1 MNEKFKILIV
11 DDDEVD
17 RMAVRRALSK
27 AGFDLE
33 IVEAED
39 SGIAL
44 ASLKKSK
51 FDCILLDYRL
61 PDRDGIELIKDLR
74 LMGIKV
80 PSIVLTGQGDEQI
93 AVEMMK
99 AGASDYLSKS
109 KVSPETLSQTLRNAI
124 RIHTAEMEAEKANQR
139 LRESNEL
146 LKQQNQELEN
156 QRQQIEQQNQQL
168 IEASRLKSQ
177 FLANMSHELRTPMN
191 SIMGFSQLLLRQYPD
206 PLSQQQLDMVKRI
219 FNNSQNLMAMLNEV
233 LDFSKIEAGRL
244 ELKVEEFDL
253 TELVTLTTEEIRSLA
268 IEKNLDLEMELEL
281 ENSLVVNDRTSLRH
295 ILVNLLSN
303 AIKFTASGYVKIKVW
318 EQTKERI
325 ALAVEDSGIGIA
337 QENMELI
344 FEAFRQADQT
354 ITRKH
359 SGTGLG
365 LAIVR
370 SLVNMMEGTIVV
382 ESVLGKGST
391 FLVQLPRNVEG
402 KEDKDKPGG
411 TSSKFLPFRLK
422 QLINSPSKF
431 LIKPRIYLAN
441 C

>member
-1 MNEKFKILIV
+1 MNEKLKILIV

-33 IVEAED
+33 IVEKED
-39 SGIAL
+39 SETAL
-44 ASLKKSK
+44 ASLKKGK
-51 FDCILLDYRL
+51 FDCIFLDYRL
-61 PDRDGIELIKDLR
+61 PDRDGLELIKDLR

-80 PSIVLTGQGDEQI
+80 PSIVLTGQGDEQV

-109 KVSPETLSQTLRNAI
+109 KVSPEALSQTLRNAI
-124 RIHTAEMEAEKANQR
+124 RIHQAEMEAEKANQR

-146 LKQQNQELEN
+146 LIQQNQELES

-206 PLSQQQLDMVKRI
+206 PLSQKQLDMVKRI
-219 FNNSQNLMAMLNEV
+219 FNNSQNLMTMLNEV

-244 ELKVEEFDL
+244 DLKVEKFDL
-253 TELVTLTTEEIRSLA
+253 TELVIFTTEEIRSLA
-268 IEKNLDLEMELEL
+268 MEKNLDLEMDFEL
-281 ENSLVVNDRTSLRH
+281 ENSLVVNDRTSLRR

-303 AIKFTASGYVKIKVW
+303 AIKFTDYGYVKIKVW

-325 ALAVEDSGIGIA
+325 ALAVEDSGLGIA
-337 QENMELI
+337 EENRELI

-370 SLVNMMEGTIVV
+370 SLVNMMEGRIVLK
-382 ESVLGKGST
+382 SVLGKGST
-391 FLVQLPRNVEG
+391 FLIELPRHVEG
-402 KEDKDKPGG
+402 KQDEDKPGG
-411 TSSKFLPFRLK
+411 NSSKFPSHRLR
-422 QLINSPSKF
+422 QLIS
-431 LIKPRIYLAN
+431 
-441 C
+441 

>member
-1 MNEKFKILIV
+1 MNEKLKILIV
-11 DDDEVD
+11 DDDAVD
-17 RMAVRRALSK
+17 RMAVGRALSK
-27 AGFDLE
+27 AGFALE

-44 ASLKKSK
+44 ASLKETK
-51 FDCILLDYRL
+51 FDCIFLDYRL
-61 PDRDGIELIKDLR
+61 PDRDGLELIKDLR

-80 PSIVLTGQGDEQI
+80 PSIVLTGQGDEEI
-93 AVEMMK
+93 AVEVMK

-124 RIHTAEMEAEKANQR
+124 RIHQAEMEAEKANQR

-146 LKQQNQELEN
+146 LKQQNQQLEN
-156 QRQQIEQQNQQL
+156 QREQIEKQNQQL

-191 SIMGFSQLLLRQYPD
+191 SIMGFSQLLLRQYPE
-206 PLSQQQLDMVKRI
+206 PLCQQQLDMVKRI
-219 FNNSQNLMAMLNEV
+219 FNNSQNLMTMLDEV

-244 ELKVEEFDL
+244 DLKVEEFDL

-268 IEKNLDLEMELEL
+268 VEKNLDLEIKLEL
-281 ENSLVVNDRTSLRH
+281 KNSLVVNDRTSLRR

-303 AIKFTASGYVKIKVW
+303 AIKFTDSGYVKIKVW

-344 FEAFRQADQT
+344 FEAFRQVDQT

-370 SLVNMMEGTIVV
+370 SLVKMMEGKIVIK
-382 ESVLGKGST
+382 SVLGKGST
-391 FLVQLPRNVEG
+391 FLVELPRYVAG

-411 TSSKFLPFRLK
+411 TSSKFSPFRLK
-422 QLINSPSKF
+422 QLIS
-431 LIKPRIYLAN
+431 
-441 C
+441 

>member
-1 MNEKFKILIV
+1 MNEKLKILIV

-33 IVEAED
+33 IVEKED
-39 SGIAL
+39 SETAL
-44 ASLKKSK
+44 ASLKKGK
-51 FDCILLDYRL
+51 FDCIFLDYRL
-61 PDRDGIELIKDLR
+61 PDRDGLELIKDLR

-80 PSIVLTGQGDEQI
+80 PSIVLTGQGDEQV

-124 RIHTAEMEAEKANQR
+124 RIHQAEMEAEKANQR

-146 LKQQNQELEN
+146 LIQQNQELES

-206 PLSQQQLDMVKRI
+206 PLSQKQLDMVKRI
-219 FNNSQNLMAMLNEV
+219 FNNSQNLMTMLNEV

-244 ELKVEEFDL
+244 DLKVEKFNL
-253 TELVTLTTEEIRSLA
+253 TELITLTTEEIRSLA
-268 IEKNLDLEMELEL
+268 VEKNLDLEMEIEL
-281 ENSLVVNDRTSLRH
+281 KNSLVVNDRTSLRR

-303 AIKFTASGYVKIKVW
+303 AIKFTDYGYVKIKVW

-325 ALAVEDSGIGIA
+325 ALAVEDSGLGIA
-337 QENMELI
+337 EENRELI

-370 SLVNMMEGTIVV
+370 SLVNMMEGRIVLK
-382 ESVLGKGST
+382 SVLGKGST
-391 FLVQLPRNVEG
+391 FLIELPRHVEG
-402 KEDKDKPGG
+402 KEDEDKPGG
-411 TSSKFLPFRLK
+411 NSSKFPSHRLR
-422 QLINSPSKF
+422 QLIS
-431 LIKPRIYLAN
+431 
-441 C
+441 

>member
-1 MNEKFKILIV
+1 MNEKLKILIV

-33 IVEAED
+33 IVEKED
-39 SGIAL
+39 SETAL
-44 ASLKKSK
+44 ASLKKGK
-51 FDCILLDYRL
+51 FDCIFLDYRL
-61 PDRDGIELIKDLR
+61 PDRDGLELIKDLR

-80 PSIVLTGQGDEQI
+80 PSIVLTGQGDEQV

-124 RIHTAEMEAEKANQR
+124 RIHQAEMEAEKANQR

-146 LKQQNQELEN
+146 LIQQNQELES

-206 PLSQQQLDMVKRI
+206 PLSQKQLDMVKRI
-219 FNNSQNLMAMLNEV
+219 FNNSQNLMTMLNEV

-244 ELKVEEFDL
+244 DLKVEKFDL
-253 TELVTLTTEEIRSLA
+253 TELITLTTEEIRSLA
-268 IEKNLDLEMELEL
+268 VEKNLDLEMEIEL
-281 ENSLVVNDRTSLRH
+281 KNSLVVNDRTSLRR

-303 AIKFTASGYVKIKVW
+303 AIKFTDSGYVKIKAW

-325 ALAVEDSGIGIA
+325 ALAVEDSGLGIA
-337 QENMELI
+337 EENRELI

-370 SLVNMMEGTIVV
+370 SLVNMMEGRIVLK
-382 ESVLGKGST
+382 SVLGKGST
-391 FLVQLPRNVEG
+391 FLIELPRHVEG
-402 KEDKDKPGG
+402 KQDEDKPGG
-411 TSSKFLPFRLK
+411 NSSKFPSHRLR
-422 QLINSPSKF
+422 QLIS
-431 LIKPRIYLAN
+431 
-441 C
+441 

>member
-1 MNEKFKILIV
+1 MNEKLKILIV

-33 IVEAED
+33 IVEKED
-39 SGIAL
+39 SETAL
-44 ASLKKSK
+44 ASLKKGK
-51 FDCILLDYRL
+51 FDCIFLDYRL
-61 PDRDGIELIKDLR
+61 PDRDGLELIKDLR

-80 PSIVLTGQGDEQI
+80 PSIVLTGQGDEQV

-124 RIHTAEMEAEKANQR
+124 RIHQAEMEAEKANQR

-146 LKQQNQELEN
+146 LIQQNQELES

-206 PLSQQQLDMVKRI
+206 PLSQKQLDMVKRI
-219 FNNSQNLMAMLNEV
+219 FNNSQNLMTMLNEV

-244 ELKVEEFDL
+244 DLKVEKFDL
-253 TELVTLTTEEIRSLA
+253 TELITLTTEEIRSLA
-268 IEKNLDLEMELEL
+268 VEKNLDLEMEIEL
-281 ENSLVVNDRTSLRH
+281 KNSLVVNDRTSLRR

-325 ALAVEDSGIGIA
+325 ALAVEDSGLGIA
-337 QENMELI
+337 EENRELI

-370 SLVNMMEGTIVV
+370 SLVNMMEGRIVLK
-382 ESVLGKGST
+382 SVLGKGST
-391 FLVQLPRNVEG
+391 FLIELPRHVEG
-402 KEDKDKPGG
+402 KQDEDKPGG
-411 TSSKFLPFRLK
+411 NSSKFPSHRLR
-422 QLINSPSKF
+422 QLIS
-431 LIKPRIYLAN
+431 
-441 C
+441 

>member
-1 MNEKFKILIV
+1 MNEKLKILIV

-33 IVEAED
+33 IVEKED
-39 SGIAL
+39 SETAL
-44 ASLKKSK
+44 ASLKKGK
-51 FDCILLDYRL
+51 FDCIFLDYRL
-61 PDRDGIELIKDLR
+61 PDRDGLELIKDLR

-80 PSIVLTGQGDEQI
+80 PSIVLTGQGDEQV

-124 RIHTAEMEAEKANQR
+124 RIHQAEMEAEKANQR

-146 LKQQNQELEN
+146 LIQQNKELEN
-156 QRQQIEQQNQQL
+156 QRQQIEQQNQKL

-206 PLSQQQLDMVKRI
+206 PLSQKQLDMVKRI
-219 FNNSQNLMAMLNEV
+219 FNNSQNLMTMLNEV

-244 ELKVEEFDL
+244 DLKVEKFDL
-253 TELVTLTTEEIRSLA
+253 TELITLTTEEIRSLA
-268 IEKNLDLEMELEL
+268 VEKNLDLEMEIEL
-281 ENSLVVNDRTSLRH
+281 KNSLVVNDRTSLRR

-303 AIKFTASGYVKIKVW
+303 AIKFTDSGYVKIKAW

-325 ALAVEDSGIGIA
+325 ALAVEDSGLGIA
-337 QENMELI
+337 EENRELI

-370 SLVNMMEGTIVV
+370 SLVNMMEGRIVLK
-382 ESVLGKGST
+382 SVLGKGST
-391 FLVQLPRNVEG
+391 FLIELPRHVEG
-402 KEDKDKPGG
+402 KQDEDKPGG
-411 TSSKFLPFRLK
+411 NSSKFPSHRLR
-422 QLINSPSKF
+422 QLIS
-431 LIKPRIYLAN
+431 
-441 C
+441 

>member
-1 MNEKFKILIV
+1 MNEKLKILIV

-33 IVEAED
+33 IVEKED
-39 SGIAL
+39 SETAL
-44 ASLKKSK
+44 ASLKKGK
-51 FDCILLDYRL
+51 FDCIFLDYRL
-61 PDRDGIELIKDLR
+61 PDRDGLELIKDLR

-80 PSIVLTGQGDEQI
+80 PSIVLTGQGDEQV

-124 RIHTAEMEAEKANQR
+124 RIHQAEMEAEKANQR

-146 LKQQNQELEN
+146 LIQQNQELES

-206 PLSQQQLDMVKRI
+206 PLSQKQLDMVKRI
-219 FNNSQNLMAMLNEV
+219 FNNSQNLMTMLNEV

-244 ELKVEEFDL
+244 DLKVEKFDL
-253 TELVTLTTEEIRSLA
+253 TELVIFTTEEIRSLA
-268 IEKNLDLEMELEL
+268 MEKNLDLEMDFEL
-281 ENSLVVNDRTSLRH
+281 ENSLVVNDRTSLRR

-325 ALAVEDSGIGIA
+325 ALAVEDSGLGIA
-337 QENMELI
+337 EENRELI

-370 SLVNMMEGTIVV
+370 SLVNMMEGRIVLK
-382 ESVLGKGST
+382 SVLGKGST
-391 FLVQLPRNVEG
+391 FLIELPRHVEG
-402 KEDKDKPGG
+402 KQDEDKPGG
-411 TSSKFLPFRLK
+411 NSSKFPSHRLR
-422 QLINSPSKF
+422 QLIS
-431 LIKPRIYLAN
+431 
-441 C
+441 